1 MRCLCSG
8 ISYVIAVR
16 SLAVLLWSLALS
28 RGIDDNP
35 VLSNMR
41 NGGKV

>member
-1 MRCLCSG
+1 MRYVCSG
-8 ISYVIAVR
+8 IPYEIAVR
-16 SLAVLLWSLALS
+16 DLAVLLWRLALS